1 MKFSLRNIVSLVFF
15 VPVCLSA
22 QTKIYSPYLLPS
34 YQESVAS
41 SKRGLPLKELFNYNC
56 QSQRMEFKSGEDILE
71 LADINNVDTLYLG
84 THKMVPYASRFLD
97 VVYKSPSFSILA
109 DYKLRRI
116 NKGKTGALGFNTHV
130 GGVDNVDLSYLGGNN
145 LNREQKNLEVWEY
158 EPEHSYMLFRKNK
171 LQSFRN
177 QKTLT
182 KLFPNKKD
190 FIDQYLKEHKINF
203 DNKEEVIELVK
214 QCMTP

>member
-56 QSQRMEFKSGEDILE
+56 QTQRMEFKSGEDIME

-84 THKMVPYASRFLD
+84 THKVHVSWMWCINPLASVFWLT
-97 VVYKSPSFSILA
+97 
-109 DYKLRRI
+109 I
-116 NKGKTGALGFNTHV
+116 NCV
-130 GGVDNVDLSYLGGNN
+130 G
-145 LNREQKNLEVWEY
+145 
-158 EPEHSYMLFRKNK
+158 
-171 LQSFRN
+171 
-177 QKTLT
+177 
-182 KLFPNKKD
+182 
-190 FIDQYLKEHKINF
+190 
-203 DNKEEVIELVK
+203 
-214 QCMTP
+214 